1 MSTLF
6 DIFFPISLQSGQPP
20 SQALPRQLPQRG
32 SQAVKFVAKVLGIMR
47 KFLAELLPLPLRKDF
62 PRSGG
67 RCRAA
72 TKGGIWQSCQ
82 ALIERAQAVDLGTK
96 VLSAMRKLSG
106 ASERVQPYIITLY
119 RQCEAQAGID
129 CGLYY
134 PPESV
139 LRCQEFPCKI
149 LSRKISAIFG
159 DCYKTQNIVVFCLT
173 CH

>member
-1 MSTLF
+1 MSQRLALKYNTTPRGACQHFLTSF
-6 DIFFPISLQSGQPP
+6 FQFLCGGWDYPFRHRLRRCHTPPFVTYGDI
-20 SQALPRQLPQRG
+20 
-32 SQAVKFVAKVLGIMR
+32 
-47 KFLAELLPLPLRKDF
+47 F

-67 RCRAA
+67 SRPSRGRPQQRRQSFRHSPKASPWGSWRAA
-72 TKGGIWQSCQ
+72 PEK
-82 ALIERAQAVDLGTK
+82 
-96 VLSAMRKLSG
+96 
-106 ASERVQPYIITLY
+106 VQPYIITLY
-119 RQCEAQAGID
+119 RQCETQTGID

-159 DCYKTQNIVVFCLT
+159 DCYKTQNIVVFRLT